1 MRVTNTLL
9 ICLTLFLL
17 NSCRREKDYNPTAH
31 LSVPQQDQMM
41 DKVIRYMA
49 KSPDGITFDERFYKG
64 YDEHYAEQKS
74 LHRLDAYYVDGKV
87 HYFLVSRIAPSLIV
101 KRIAIGGTLE
111 LDAKGE
117 LISYEE
123 VFRTW
128 KMESDTLAKRSIFLF
143 DRMVRGEDL
152 QPYYSNIS
160 GNTDYIEF
168 PDARTY
174 FDKEKR
180 MWRAKQPN

>member
-1 MRVTNTLL
+1 MRVKSGLL
-9 ICLTLFLL
+9 ICLTLSLAI
-17 NSCRREKDYNPTAH
+17 SCRMEKDYNPAAH

-49 KSPDGITFDERFYKG
+49 KSPDGITFEERFYKEH
-64 YDEHYAEQKS
+64 DDHYAEQKS
-74 LHRLDAYYVDGKV
+74 MHRLDGYYIDGETQ
-87 HYFLVSRIAPSLIV
+87 YFLVSRIAPSLIE
-101 KRIAIGGTLE
+101 KRVAIGGSLE
-111 LDAKGE
+111 LDEKGE

-128 KMESDTLAKRSIFLF
+128 KMEPDTLVKRSIFLF
-143 DRMVRGEDL
+143 DKMVRDEEL
-152 QPYYSNIS
+152 QPYYSSNS

-180 MWRAKQPN
+180 MWRAK